1 MGLVQTPIE
10 SFTQCFNPSGIRLIL
25 LAVFLPIPTVT
36 FFAARRQ
43 DRLDRVMA
51 DLDRAPADAGY
62 VGPHLPGPFWPG
74 APREPKDS
82 LWAPRKRACPPG
94 RMQGVWT
101 SSPDCSPR
109 WASRGR
115 RA

>member
-1 MGLVQTPIE
+1 MIV
-10 SFTQCFNPSGIRLIL
+10 
-25 LAVFLPIPTVT
+25 LAVFLPILSVL

-43 DRLDRVMA
+43 DRLNRAMA
-51 DLDRAPADAGY
+51 DLDRAPAEADS
-62 VGPHLPGPFWPG
+62 VSPHLPSPFWLG
-74 APREPKDS
+74 APHTPKDS
-82 LWAPRKRACPPG
+82 LCAPRKRACPPG